1 MPRTICPPRAIR
13 EIDHPSLVSVLGYF
27 MRSALHFFV
36 LAGLVDLVQGGV
48 QALSR
53 SLFASMIPRDRSS
66 KLFGPRRACR
76 RPAA

>member
-13 EIDHPSLVSVLGYF
+13 EIDHPSLVSVLGHF
-27 MRSALHFFV
+27 MTSALHFFV
-36 LAGLVDLVQGGV
+36 LAGVVGLVRGGV

-66 KLFGPRRACR
+66 ELFGLRRACR
-76 RPAA
+76 RSAA